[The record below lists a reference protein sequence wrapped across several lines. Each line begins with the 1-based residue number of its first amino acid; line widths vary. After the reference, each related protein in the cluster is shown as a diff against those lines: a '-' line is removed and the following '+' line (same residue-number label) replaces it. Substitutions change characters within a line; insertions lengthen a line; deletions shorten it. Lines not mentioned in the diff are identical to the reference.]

1 MQLQKKKVTE
11 SKERKAILECLIEIS
26 MNRRG
31 DGMHRKISNSV
42 KDRDE
47 ELSFFRDIQKRE
59 KDEIASLLQPVS
71 NEFEVNGKIQEHE
84 R

>member
-1 MQLQKKKVTE
+1 
-11 SKERKAILECLIEIS
+11 